1 MQARLTHNTQMDKK
15 MNRYMILEH
24 GRLQADIAEL
34 DQRLASTGRG
44 PGLKAR
50 SVLSFL
56 SQLRRH
62 KREMLKDLDI
72 RLTDASIAH

>member
-1 MQARLTHNTQMDKK
+1 
-15 MNRYMILEH
+15 MNRYMMLEH

-34 DQRLASTGRG
+34 DVRLASTHRG

-50 SVLSFL
+50 SVCSFL

-62 KREMLKDLDI
+62 KREMLKDLDH
-72 RLTDASIAH
+72 RLSDEANAH

>member
-1 MQARLTHNTQMDKK
+1 
-15 MNRYMILEH
+15 MNRYMIVEH

-34 DQRLASTGRG
+34 DSRLASTHRG

-50 SVLSFL
+50 SVASFL

-62 KREMLKDLDI
+62 KHEMLKDLDL
-72 RLTDASIAH
+72 RLTDAGTAH

>member
-1 MQARLTHNTQMDKK
+1 

-24 GRLQADIAEL
+24 GRLQADIADL
-34 DQRLASTGRG
+34 DLRLANIRPA

-62 KREMLKDLDI
+62 KREMLKDLDL
-72 RLTDASIAH
+72 RLTDTSVAH

>member
-1 MQARLTHNTQMDKK
+1 
-15 MNRYMILEH
+15 MNQYMILEQ
-24 GRLQADIAEL
+24 GRLQAEISEL
-34 DQRLASTGRG
+34 DVRLAGTRPA

-62 KREMLKDLDI
+62 KREMLKDLDQ
-72 RLTDASIAH
+72 RLADAPVRH